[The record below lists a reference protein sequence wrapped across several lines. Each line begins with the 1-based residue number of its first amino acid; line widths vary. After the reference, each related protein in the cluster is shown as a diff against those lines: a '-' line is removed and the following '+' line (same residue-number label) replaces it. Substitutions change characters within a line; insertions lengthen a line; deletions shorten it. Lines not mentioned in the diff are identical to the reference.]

1 MTRAL
6 GIFLLVCVVSAPAF
20 GQRRSRRTDDPTAAR
35 ASLRQASPSPRP
47 LYERGQTWYE
57 FMFHEL
63 NPRDVDLGSWYRTR
77 REAFVNASVESP
89 YFWYSLWVSL
99 AALLSFAAYIK
110 SRYDRQREK
119 RIMGEQMDQVRAHD
133 AYSRQVAR
141 EAIRQYNEHIELCN
155 RAIEASGAGE
165 SSALGGNSEASSLRM
180 DLDEAKGQIS
190 ALEADKK
197 RLEDELAQKAAL
209 VTDLSLRIDAL
220 SGRLGGNGQG
230 SAPPDVQPTSPTEL
244 VRHINSLQQQ
254 LHAEREKNKRLK
266 GGV

>member
-6 GIFLLVCVVSAPAF
+6 GIILLALAIGAPAF
-20 GQRRSRRTDDPTAAR
+20 GQRRSRHADDPNAAR

-110 SRYDRQREK
+110 SRYDRKREK

-155 RAIEASGAGE
+155 RAIDAEEGGLVTAG
-165 SSALGGNSEASSLRM
+165 GGGSQPAQLQT
-180 DLDEAKGQIS
+180 DLTKAREEIEILKRDKS
-190 ALEADKK
+190 RLEAEVNHTAATIPD
-197 RLEDELAQKAAL
+197 LAQRLDSLTNKA
-209 VTDLSLRIDAL
+209 
-220 SGRLGGNGQG
+220 GGNGQG
-230 SAPPDVQPTSPTEL
+230 TESPNTETVSQAEL
-244 VRHINSLQQQ
+244 VRQINWLQQQ
-254 LHAEREKNKRLK
+254 LYAERDKNKHLK
-266 GGV
+266 GAV